1 MSFYQYKDGNVSTS
15 DSDSDSD
22 SDLSGSDKSERPKYI
37 EYNEE
42 FLLVSNS
49 KDRNYQNGET
59 TFNYNL
65 VFGANSSINAS
76 DNGTEN
82 AFFNR
87 NYNNIKSIS
96 VESVLIP
103 NLYLDIEELHA
114 LKLRITDFGV
124 RLKKIQDLDYIV
136 MTINGYESNLDGTN
150 RAVSSAS
157 NILVVDDIKER
168 VNNSGTTSNQLA
180 ESIVVGEGKN
190 IIIGASKSLLYM
202 KNITDCS
209 KKFVTPMGSLNNIKV
224 SFFEPSGKQI
234 LLQNDYLSIS
244 FIKSHTD
251 GYIILTT
258 EKYFS
263 PEEYSLGDTVILR
276 NVIVNTTGYSS
287 IETFL
292 NRNEGHN
299 IFNLGGAV
307 NEMYNEIHIAG
318 DYSVNLTSGAISNN
332 VYSLPTSNVTLTSGN
347 LLNLTNQNTIFFKV
361 TTVNRR
367 ANFTSDLI

>member
-347 LLNLTNQNTIFFKV
+347 LLYLTNQNTIFFKV

>member
-1 MSFYQYKDGNVSTS
+1 MSFYQYKDGNVSSS
-15 DSDSDSD
+15 DSDSDS
-22 SDLSGSDKSERPKYI
+22 SLSESEQSEKPKYM

-42 FLLVSNS
+42 YLLVSNS

-65 VFGANSSINAS
+65 VFGANSNINVS

-82 AFFNR
+82 AFFTK

-103 NLYLDIEELHA
+103 NLYLNVDELHA

-150 RAVSSAS
+150 KTVSSAS
-157 NILVVDDIKER
+157 NILVIDDIKDR
-168 VNNSGTTSNQLA
+168 VNNSGTTSNELA

-190 IIIGASKSLLYM
+190 LVIGTSKSLLYM

-224 SFFEPSGKQI
+224 SFFEPCGKQI
-234 LLQNDYLSIS
+234 LLQNDYLVIS
-244 FIKSHTD
+244 SIKSHSD

-258 EKYFS
+258 DKYFS

-276 NVIVNTTGYSS
+276 NISVNTSGYSS

-292 NRNEGHN
+292 NRNQGHN

-318 DYSVNLTSGAISNN
+318 NYSVNLTSGAISNN
-332 VYSLPTSNVTLTSGN
+332 VFSLPTVNVSLSSGN
-347 LLNLTNQNTIFFKV
+347 LLNLTNQNTIFFKI

>member
-22 SDLSGSDKSERPKYI
+22 SDLSGTDKSERPKYI